1 MATLNPAHSCASSWR
16 QLVEAA
22 GTARRAGAQPWLI
35 YSIVAG
41 TGRARLRKIPVLPGP
56 MIYAVPEWNGWLY
69 VGKTEQTLPE
79 RLDGHL
85 RDPDRAARWST
96 VMAILLDPDVST
108 ARLGQ
113 MERAGRNILAP
124 RTGSRWSTGATA

>member
-1 MATLNPAHSCASSWR
+1 MRLNPAHPCAASWR
-16 QLVEAA
+16 QLLDAA
-22 GTARRAGAQPWLI
+22 GADLRAGGQPWLA
-35 YSIVAG
+35 YPIVAG
-41 TGRARLRKIPVLPGP
+41 TGGTRLRKIPVLPGP

-69 VGKTEQTLPE
+69 VGKTEQTLTE
-79 RLDGHL
+79 RLAGHL
-85 RDPDRAARWST
+85 RDPDRAARWHT